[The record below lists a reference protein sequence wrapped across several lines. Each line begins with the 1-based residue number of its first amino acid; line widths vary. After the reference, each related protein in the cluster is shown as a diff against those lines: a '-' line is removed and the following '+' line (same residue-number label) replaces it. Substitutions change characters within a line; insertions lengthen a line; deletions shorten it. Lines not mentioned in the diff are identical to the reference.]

1 MANRDLSNRRKLER
15 NAHRCNS
22 RRLWQNAFYLRD
34 MARPPFP
41 GGKTPLSLSD
51 EELDLLLALAAPIDQ
66 TRRQRFLEEVAKE
79 LEAST
84 AQIAVGPGVG
94 GVNRIV
100 DSCKG
105 AFSTRPSSARANT
118 GFEIGN
124 PQMSSRTT
132 FVVILGDR
140 RPIW

>member
-1 MANRDLSNRRKLER
+1 
-15 NAHRCNS
+15 
-22 RRLWQNAFYLRD
+22 

-100 DSCKG
+100 ELVQGRFFD
-105 AFSTRPSSARANT
+105 A
-118 GFEIGN
+118 
-124 PQMSSRTT
+124 PQ
-132 FVVILGDR
+132 LGESKYR
-140 RPIW
+140 V